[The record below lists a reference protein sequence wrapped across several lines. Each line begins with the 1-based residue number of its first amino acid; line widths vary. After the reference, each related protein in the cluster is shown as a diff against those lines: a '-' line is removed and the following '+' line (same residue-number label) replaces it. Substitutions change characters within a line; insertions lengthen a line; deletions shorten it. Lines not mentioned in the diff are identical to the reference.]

1 MDAIVFLARIDQ
13 VSTDKGEGNKKKRKL
28 SESVHSH
35 GT

>member
-28 SESVHSH
+28 SESVQSH